1 MVDLSITMG
10 QIQVTRDDG
19 GPLVIRCQTDEESP
33 DSPVKESP
41 ASDAEKN
48 ADKDAENG

>member
-1 MVDLSITMG
+1 MG

-19 GPLVIRCQTDEESP
+19 GPLVIRWQTDEESP

-41 ASDAEKN
+41 SPHVEKN
-48 ADKDAENG
+48 SNGSVH

>member
-1 MVDLSITMG
+1 MRQNTSRISITIG

-19 GPLVIRCQTDEESP
+19 DPLVIRWQTDEESP

-41 ASDAEKN
+41 SPDAEKN
-48 ADKDAENG
+48 GND